1 MEYVAAPD
9 REVNSRDLFLNLPK
23 NPDDR
28 ETLIVLRGSLCY
40 AVLNRF
46 PYNAGHI
53 LIVPFRKVAEP
64 ADLSA
69 DERTEFFDFIIR
81 TQELLQ
87 TALNPDGFNI
97 GINLGKAAGAG
108 IPDHLHCHVVPR
120 WSGDTNFMPVT
131 GKTRVL
137 PTALES
143 MWERLKSCI

>member
-9 REVNSRDLFLNLPK
+9 REVNSRDLFLNLPQ

-28 ETLIVLRGSLCY
+28 ETLIVLRGSYCY

-46 PYNAGHI
+46 PYNAGHM
-53 LIVPFRKVAEP
+53 LVVPFRKVAQP
-64 ADLSA
+64 AELTSA
-69 DERTEFFDFIIR
+69 ERTDFFDTIIR
-81 TQELLQ
+81 IQELLT

-108 IPDHLHCHVVPR
+108 IPEHLHCHIVPR

-137 PTALES
+137 PTALDS
-143 MWERLKSCI
+143 MWERLKSCL